1 MNAVGSRTA
10 NKHLFDSVQPYALCY
25 ALCYVKNGIS
35 FFEALTVEKEMIMRG
50 SVSEQTENVMML

>member
-1 MNAVGSRTA
+1 MLLGVGQQINIFLTQCSLML
-10 NKHLFDSVQPYALCY
+10 LF
-25 ALCYVKNGIS
+25 YVKNGIS